1 MADRLPAAESKSP
14 PTVAAASPVDPNQLT
29 QAEMPHRA
37 GLFQPNAT
45 FGDYQLLE
53 EVARGGMGVVY
64 RARQKTL
71 DRTVA
76 LKMILA
82 GRLATP
88 DDLARF
94 KTEAEAA
101 ARLSHPNIVTVYDV
115 GELDGQ
121 HYFS

>member
-1 MADRLPAAESKSP
+1 MADVVPAAADSNVR
-14 PTVAAASPVDPNQLT
+14 PTLAATPDAADANQVTRAEVPHVPGATFRPNSL
-29 QAEMPHRA
+29 
-37 GLFQPNAT
+37 
-45 FGDYQLLE
+45 FGDYELLA

-64 RARQKTL
+64 RARQITL

-94 KTEAEAA
+94 RTEAEAA
-101 ARLSHPNIVTVYDV
+101 ARLSHPNIVTVYEV
-115 GELDGQ
+115 
-121 HYFS
+121 